1 MLKEKK
7 ESSKEHIVKSIKEFN
22 KLLSADSVIGNP
34 VKTAD
39 GNTIIPVLK
48 VTVGYLGGGG
58 EYGDI
63 KLFSKEKSHPFAG
76 GSGALVNMSPSGFLI
91 SNSSGVSFIK
101 VDPDIADKV
110 FDKTTEFLSKTLVNN
125 QWKKL

>member
-7 ESSKEHIVKSIKEFN
+7 ESSKEYIVKSIKDFGEI
-22 KLLSADSVIGNP
+22 LSANSVIGSP
-34 VKTAD
+34 VKTDD

-63 KLFSKEKSHPFAG
+63 KLFSKERF
-76 GSGALVNMSPSGFLI
+76 
-91 SNSSGVSFIK
+91 
-101 VDPDIADKV
+101 
-110 FDKTTEFLSKTLVNN
+110 
-125 QWKKL
+125 

>member
-1 MLKEKK
+1 MLKERK
-7 ESSKEHIVKSIKEFN
+7 ESSKEYIVKSIKDFGEI
-22 KLLSADSVIGNP
+22 LTADSVIGNSINTP
-34 VKTAD
+34 D

-91 SNSSGVSFIK
+91 TNKNGVNFIK
-101 VDPDIADKV
+101 VEADIADKV
-110 FDKTTEFLSKTLVNN
+110 FEKTTEFVAKSMSIEK
-125 QWKKL
+125 

>member
-7 ESSKEHIVKSIKEFN
+7 ESSKEHIVKSIKDFGEI
-22 KLLSADSVIGNP
+22 LSANSVIGSP
-34 VKTAD
+34 VKTVD

-91 SNSSGVSFIK
+91 SNNSGVNFIK
-101 VDPDIADKV
+101 VEADIADKV
-110 FDKTTEFLSKTLVNN
+110 FEKTTEFVSKTIANK
-125 QWKKL
+125 QWKK

>member
-7 ESSKEHIVKSIKEFN
+7 ESSKEYIVKSIKDFGEI
-22 KLLSADSVIGNP
+22 LSANSVIGSP
-34 VKTAD
+34 VKTGD

-91 SNSSGVSFIK
+91 TNSSGVNFIK

-110 FDKTTEFLSKTLVNN
+110 FEKTTEFVSKTIVNN
-125 QWKKL
+125 QWKK